1 MCIGT
6 HPEQF
11 FQSLTE
17 TYNFKLNG
25 VGEPY
30 YHLGGDFFHD
40 QDGTLAWGAASYVK
54 KMIANYEVMFGS
66 KPTEYSTLILMRMH
80 YISVNIATEHM
91 D

>member
-6 HPEQF
+6 YPERF

-17 TYNFKLNG
+17 TYNFKLKG
-25 VGEPY
+25 VGEPS

-40 QDGTLAWGAASYVK
+40 QDGTLAWGAATYVK

-66 KPTEYSTLILMRMH
+66 KSQQNILH
-80 YISVNIATEHM
+80 L
-91 D
+91 

>member
-1 MCIGT
+1 MPIGT

-25 VGEPY
+25 VGEPS

-40 QDGTLAWGAASYVK
+40 SDGTLAWGAASYVK
-54 KMIANYEVMFGS
+54 KMVENYEVMFGE
-66 KPTEYSTLILMRMH
+66 KPIKYSSPMIWKDRPH
-80 YISVNIATEHM
+80 SRVG
-91 D
+91 